1 MSKIVLMAGGT
12 GGHLFPAMALAQ
24 ELHRNGHEVYLMSD
38 SRVDAFG
45 QGFPAKE
52 IHVVPSA
59 TPSISHPIK
68 FIKAGFTIVKGIFIA
83 WRKLSKI
90 KPDVVVGFGGYP
102 VFPPLLAASLMGI
115 PSILHEQNAVLG
127 RANRALARFA
137 DALALSFEFTSFAD
151 RFRLDQVVTGNP
163 VRDRVIQTAKT
174 ISYSKLKKTD
184 KIKLLVFGGSQGAR
198 VFSDLVPEAIA
209 LMDKDLRKR
218 LDIVQQCRTED
229 LERVASSYAK
239 AKVNV
244 ELAAF
249 FTDLP
254 ERMGQSHLVIA
265 RSGASSVAELTVL
278 GRPAILIPLPSSLDG
293 DQANNAAF
301 IEASGGGWLLEQ
313 ASISPLSLA
322 KQLQTLF
329 NEPEILNDAAKNAKL
344 LAQPDAVIK
353 LAKLVEK
360 YSKL

>member
-52 IHVVPSA
+52 IHIVPSA
-59 TPSISHPIK
+59 TPSISNPIK
-68 FIKAGFTIVKGIFIA
+68 FIKAGLTIVKGIYIA

-102 VFPPLLAASLMGI
+102 VFPSFFAASLMGI
-115 PSILHEQNAVLG
+115 PGILHEQNAVLG

-163 VRDRVIQTAKT
+163 VRDRVIEIAKT
-174 ISYSKLKKTD
+174 ISYSKLRKTD

-209 LMDKDLRKR
+209 LMPKDLRKR
-218 LDIVQQCRTED
+218 LDIVQQCRSED

-239 AKVNV
+239 VKVSV

-249 FTDLP
+249 FADLP
-254 ERMGQSHLVIA
+254 EKMGQSHLVIA
-265 RSGASSVAELTVL
+265 RSGASSIAELTVL
-278 GRPAILIPLPSSLDG
+278 GRPAILIPLPGSLDG
-293 DQANNAAF
+293 DQANNASF

-313 ASISPLSLA
+313 ASISPFSLA

-329 NEPEILNDAAKNAKL
+329 NEPEILNEAAEKAKL
-344 LAQPDAVIK
+344 LGQPDAVIK